1 MLGNEGTDCPVT
13 FDSADGMQMTRERN
27 SEEAEGFLML
37 HNTEWGSV
45 DWMRGIAY
53 NGAGVSPLGDLAI
66 SPAGN
71 IAANFPVCVTGNNTG
86 CSAAVGTD
94 QYIGVENATLS
105 TKSHSTQTVT
115 AFTTRLISVL
125 RVQRPVGPVT
135 RSLTWTGM
143 VAEILTKMPTM
154 MGTALMMTWTNS
166 QQTHSNGWIPT
177 TMASGITGTTMTI
190 QMGGLTCWRENAGHR
205 PLGPSFNAS

>member
-1 MLGNEGTDCPVT
+1 
-13 FDSADGMQMTRERN
+13 
-27 SEEAEGFLML
+27 ML
-37 HNTEWGSV
+37 HNTEWGSI

-94 QYIGVENATLS
+94 QYIGVENATLIYQITFDS
-105 TKSHSTQTVT
+105 DGDGVYD
-115 AFTTRLISVL
+115 AFDQCLESPEAGWASDSITDMDGDGCRDSDQDADDDGDGTHDDLD
-125 RVQRPVGPVT
+125 
-135 RSLTWTGM
+135 
-143 VAEILTKMPTM
+143 EFPTD
-154 MGTALMMTWTNS
+154 
-166 QQTHSNGWIPT
+166 HSNGWIPT

-190 QMGGLTCWRENAGHR
+190 QMLSLIHI
-205 PLGPSFNAS
+205 